1 MPTHPNRR
9 REGIRKNLPFPTFS
23 RVRTLGRYFPKN
35 TGDERGAHF
44 AFYDKP
50 VMLLEEE
57 FHDLVFTVCA
67 AALVP
72 HAYSAR

>member
-1 MPTHPNRR
+1 M
-9 REGIRKNLPFPTFS
+9 
-23 RVRTLGRYFPKN
+23 RTLGRYFPKN

-67 AALVP
+67 PPWSRMHTQLDSYLCA
-72 HAYSAR
+72 HACVSATCVSARG